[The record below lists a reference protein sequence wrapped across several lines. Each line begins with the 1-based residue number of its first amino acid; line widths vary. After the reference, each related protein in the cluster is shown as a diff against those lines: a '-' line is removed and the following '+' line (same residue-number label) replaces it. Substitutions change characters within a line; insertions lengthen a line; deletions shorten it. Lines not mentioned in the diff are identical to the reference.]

1 MKFKHLIIIA
11 LIALTSCKGSNNDST
26 KVVAH
31 RGFWLNQGITENTI
45 ESLYNANKL
54 GCHATEF
61 DVRLTKDNV
70 LVLSHDDKVQDI
82 KISESK
88 STVVKEIVLEN
99 GEHIP
104 TLDEYLDKAKD
115 MDINLILELKEMSSF
130 NQETQA
136 IQKINKAI
144 KERGLSDRVSFISF
158 SISTCKNFIK
168 QIPGSKVYYLCSS
181 SAKDKFITPEQAKSV
196 GLTGVDYYEKIFR
209 DNPQLIKDF
218 QNAGLEVN
226 VWTVN
231 KEEDMRFFIEQGV
244 DYITT
249 DKPDVAMKLIS
260 Q

>member
-11 LIALTSCKGSNNDST
+11 LIALTSCKGFNNDST

-31 RGFWLNQGITENTI
+31 RGFWLNSGATENTI
-45 ESLYNANKL
+45 ESLYHADKL

-70 LVLSHDDKVQDI
+70 LVLSHDDVVQGV

-88 STVVKEIVLEN
+88 STLVKEIVLEN

-104 TLDEYLDKAKD
+104 TLDEFLDKAKD
-115 MDINLILELKEMSSF
+115 MDINLILELKELSSF

-136 IQKINKAI
+136 IHKIKKAI
-144 KERGLSDRVSFISF
+144 TQRGLDDRVSFISF
-158 SISTCKNFIK
+158 SLSTCKNILK

-181 SAKDKFITPEQAKSV
+181 SDKNKILTPEQAKSI
-196 GLTGVDYYEKIFR
+196 GLTGIDYQDKIFR
-209 DNPQLIKDF
+209 EQPELIKDF
-218 QNAGLEVN
+218 QKAGLEVN

-231 KEEDMRFFIEQGV
+231 QEDDLRYFIEQGV

-249 DKPDVAMKLIS
+249 DKPDTALQLIS